1 MFLFNFKDFLCSEN
15 PDTRFNSLKIF
26 TDILIQYLNEDSIY
40 DPTSSKSIT
49 TNLINEII
57 SNQLFPKT
65 KSILNDQEPVPLYG
79 LKLISI
85 ITEKNINFIAKMKKQ
100 KILPLF
106 LDYFNCKN

>member
-1 MFLFNFKDFLCSEN
+1 MICLTIKNSFNSEN

-26 TDILIQYLNEDSIY
+26 TDILIQYLSEDSIY
-40 DPTSSKSIT
+40 DPTSSKSTT

-106 LDYFNCKN
+106 LDYFNC